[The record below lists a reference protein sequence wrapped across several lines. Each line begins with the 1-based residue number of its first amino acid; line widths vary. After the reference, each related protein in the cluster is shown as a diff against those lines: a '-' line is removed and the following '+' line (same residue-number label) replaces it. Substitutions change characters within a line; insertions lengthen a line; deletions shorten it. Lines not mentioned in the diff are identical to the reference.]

1 MKIDAV
7 RLDRYVAIGKK
18 FLDSLWDAI
27 AAKREPWDDGRIRL
41 WLAPR
46 LGRPPWLC
54 GEIWAKYAA
63 DRKALAAS
71 QNHGQATTPD
81 AGQEGNGLKPD
92 AASHGASSHGKH
104 DSGGKGKRR

>member
-18 FLDSLWDAI
+18 YLDSLWDAI
-27 AAKREPWDDGRIRL
+27 AEKRQPWDDGRIRL

-54 GEIWAKYAA
+54 WEIWSKYAA
-63 DRKALAAS
+63 DRKAAEKAKVAPEAPGKVSGLGDAPKP
-71 QNHGQATTPD
+71 AT
-81 AGQEGNGLKPD
+81 GKPD
-92 AASHGASSHGKH
+92 AA
-104 DSGGKGKRR
+104 GKGKRR